1 MKKFNA
7 IVTAIGTAIFLVTL
21 FTLGWAQVLS
31 QLHRVGWGLLV
42 VIAFHAFS
50 QTLFTLAWCWTFPR
64 EEHRVPFR
72 MLLRARLAGEALNYL
87 IPSASMGGEP
97 LKARLLRARLSWSS
111 GLAAVAVAKYSYIL
125 AQLLI
130 MIVGCSIVLA
140 TIALPQT
147 VRVTLFL
154 PLVII
159 TVGLVVLYYG
169 QCRGMFGWL
178 SGILAARGV
187 GRRYLQPRLEEIR
200 RMDEVIASVYHNQ
213 GRDFAVS
220 LFLNLVGWAGGV
232 VEVFLVLGFLGLS
245 TSWVTALSIE
255 SLSLMISAAL
265 FFVPWQAGTQE
276 TGKVLIFQIV
286 GLGPAAGLALGIIRR
301 VRELV
306 WAGIGLVCL
315 ATFEDKAEVRLPSTQ
330 VTGGIR

>member
-1 MKKFNA
+1 MKKFNV
-7 IVTAIGTAIFLVTL
+7 ITTAIGTAIFLITL

-31 QLHRVGWGLLV
+31 QLHRVGWGLLA

-50 QTLFTLAWCWTFPR
+50 QTIFALAWRWTFPR
-64 EEHRVPFR
+64 EEHKVPFR
-72 MLLRARLAGEALNYL
+72 VLLRARLAGEALNYL

-97 LKARLLRARLSWSS
+97 VKARLLRARLRWSG
-111 GLAAVAVAKYSYIL
+111 GLAAVVVAKYSYVL
-125 AQLLI
+125 AQLFI
-130 MIVGCSIVLA
+130 MIVGGSIVLA
-140 TIALPQT
+140 TVAIPQT
-147 VRVTLFL
+147 VRFTLIL

-159 TVGLVVLYYG
+159 TVGLAVLYYG

-178 SGILAARGV
+178 SECLVTWRV
-187 GRRYLQPRLEEIR
+187 GRRYLQPHLEEIR
-200 RMDEVIASVYHNQ
+200 RMDEVIASVYHDQ

-220 LFLNLVGWAGGV
+220 FFLNLVGWAGGI

-245 TSWVTALSIE
+245 TSWVTAFSIE

-315 ATFEDKAEVRLPSTQ
+315 ASFEDKAEVRLPSTQ
-330 VTGGIR
+330 VTKGIR